1 MKIKNL
7 ILILTC
13 LAIIPS
19 LVFAFGEVAGPVV
32 IYVPL
37 GGTGTGR
44 WGLGHNETV
53 NVKLRVEGNASQ
65 YITLPSEVTL
75 PPTGI
80 YWVNVT
86 AKIPSNYNISK
97 GTNITGVM
105 YAVLEGTPSG
115 QVQINLQLKKNVFVI
130 VEQPQAFPLSIL
142 RRISKFFTG
151 FFALQP
157 TSLTYALAAVLIVI
171 VAFVYFTK
179 IKKGVNK

>member
-1 MKIKNL
+1 MKNKI
-7 ILILTC
+7 ILIALIC
-13 LAIIPS
+13 LAVVPS
-19 LVFAFGEVAGPVV
+19 LVFALGEVAGPVV
-32 IYVPL
+32 IHVPL
-37 GGTGTGR
+37 GGSGVGM

-65 YITLPSEVTL
+65 YITLPTEVTL

-86 AKIPSNYNISK
+86 AKIPSNYSISQ

-130 VEQPQAFPLSIL
+130 VEQPKASPLSFFA
-142 RRISKFFTG
+142 RIGKFFTG

-157 TSLTYALAAVLIVI
+157 NSLASVLAVVLIVI
-171 VAFVYFTK
+171 IAFVYFTK
-179 IKKGVNK
+179 TKKGVNK